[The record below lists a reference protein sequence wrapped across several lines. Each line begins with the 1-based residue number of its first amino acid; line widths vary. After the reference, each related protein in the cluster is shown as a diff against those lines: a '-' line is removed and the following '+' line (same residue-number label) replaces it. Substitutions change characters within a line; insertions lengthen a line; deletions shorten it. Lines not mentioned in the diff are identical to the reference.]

1 MAIVVLFAHGAG
13 EGAYEE
19 DGLLVASLRDALG
32 PSYEVRYPRMPLEE
46 GAQYPDW
53 TARIASALPPPGNE
67 VVLVGHS
74 VGGSVLLRYL
84 CEKPAE
90 ASVTG
95 LFVIAAPFWGADDF
109 WDWDEA
115 RLPEDAA
122 EKLATVPRL
131 FMYHSHDDEVV
142 PFSHLALYSARLP
155 QATIRP
161 LDAGGHQL
169 GNDLADVGRDI
180 ADGPDRS

>member
-1 MAIVVLFAHGAG
+1 MGTVVLFVHGAG
-13 EGAYEE
+13 DGAYEE

-32 PSYEVRYPRMPLEE
+32 PSYEVRYPRMPLED
-46 GAQYPDW
+46 GAQYSDW
-53 TARIASALPPPGNE
+53 TARIASALPPGRSE

-84 CEKPAE
+84 CEGPVE

-95 LFVIAAPFWGADDF
+95 LFVIAAPFWGADEF

-122 EKLATVPRL
+122 EKLATVPRIL
-131 FMYHSHDDEVV
+131 LYHSRDDEVV

-161 LDAGGHQL
+161 ASAGGHQL
-169 GNDLADVGRDI
+169 DNDLAPVARDI
-180 ADGPDRS
+180 VASSS